1 VLVVQIGGGAPA
13 ISRAGATHL
22 PASTT
27 WMARVPHRSA
37 PISRAHAARHGGPPG
52 LPFDTG
58 RLAPEMLVVDL
69 IFGPEITGLL

>member
-1 VLVVQIGGGAPA
+1 
-13 ISRAGATHL
+13 
-22 PASTT
+22 
-27 WMARVPHRSA
+27 MARVPHRSA

-58 RLAPEMLVVDL
+58 RLAPGMLVVDL